1 MSTKKEFKK
10 VKKFIKGQDEKLA
23 LAMAMQSFDCKSE
36 DLETA
41 HTETTFIFRLKEKG
55 SNGSAP
61 ASTENNTPASDKL
74 FTVEKD
80 ENYTLQGAKA
90 EAMKHF
96 QTFEGNIK
104 VHAEDETHIV
114 LSKVRG

>member
-1 MSTKKEFKK
+1 MKTEFKK

-23 LAMAMQSFDCKSE
+23 LAMAMQSFDCKAE

-55 SNGSAP
+55 SNGSA
-61 ASTENNTPASDKL
+61 PASDKL

-96 QTFEGNIK
+96 QTFEGNIIIYD
-104 VHAEDETHIV
+104 EDETHIV
-114 LSKVRG
+114 FSKVRG